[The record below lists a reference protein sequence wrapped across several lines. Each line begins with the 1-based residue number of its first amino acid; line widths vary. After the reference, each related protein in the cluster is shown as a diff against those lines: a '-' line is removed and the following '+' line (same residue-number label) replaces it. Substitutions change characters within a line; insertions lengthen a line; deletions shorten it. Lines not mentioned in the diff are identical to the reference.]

1 MPSDRRISDE
11 VIDELLAGASTEEEI
26 AGPGGLL
33 AQLTKRLVERAMEV
47 ELTGHVGYEP
57 HCEPP
62 GGAGNQR
69 NGTTPKT
76 LITEHGKVQLDA
88 PRDRDGSFEAKIV
101 RKRQRRFVGFD
112 EKILALYSRGL
123 SMRDIE
129 AHLEEIYGVK
139 VGRELISK
147 VTDAVM
153 DDVRESAKRP
163 LEDVYPIVFLDC
175 MVIKIREGG
184 SVQRRALYLALGVT
198 LDGDRDVLGMW
209 FQETEGAKFW
219 MQVLTDLKG
228 RGVRDILIC
237 CVDGLT
243 GFPEAIEAIFPKTTV
258 QTCVVHLIRSSLK
271 YVPRREREQVARDLR
286 ADLHRRR
293 CRPGPGRAR
302 GLRREVG
309 RAVPGDHPGVA
320 ERVGVRNPV
329 PRVPRRGPPRHLHDK
344 CHRSSQPA
352 AAQGDQD
359 QGQLPQRGRRP
370 QARLPR
376 PAERRS
382 AMDQNPELDDGIA
395 GVQNPLR

>member
-1 MPSDRRISDE
+1 MPSDRRISVE

-33 AQLTKRLVERAMEV
+33 AELTKRLVERAMEV

-62 GGAGNQR
+62 GGAANQR

-76 LITEHGKVQLDA
+76 LITEHGKVQLNA
-88 PRDRDGSFEAKIV
+88 PRDRDGSFEPKIV

-153 DDVRESAKRP
+153 DDVREWAKRP

-237 CVDGLT
+237 CVDGLDWLP
-243 GFPEAIEAIFPKTTV
+243 GGDRGDLPQHDRPNMRSPSDP
-258 QTCVVHLIRSSLK
+258 LITEVRAP
-271 YVPRREREQVARDLR
+271 PRARAGR
-286 ADLHRRR
+286 AGPQADLHRRR

-309 RAVPGDHPGVA
+309 RTVPGDHPGVA
-320 ERVGVRNPV
+320 ERVGVRDPV
-329 PRVPRRGPPRHLHDK
+329 PRFPRRGPPRHLHDK
-344 CHRSSQPA
+344 T
-352 AAQGDQD
+352 
-359 QGQLPQRGRRP
+359 GRRHCWRSKSTSVTASLTL
-370 QARLPR
+370 QTDCHSLTLP
-376 PAERRS
+376 ES
-382 AMDQNPELDDGIA
+382 L
-395 GVQNPLR
+395 LHST